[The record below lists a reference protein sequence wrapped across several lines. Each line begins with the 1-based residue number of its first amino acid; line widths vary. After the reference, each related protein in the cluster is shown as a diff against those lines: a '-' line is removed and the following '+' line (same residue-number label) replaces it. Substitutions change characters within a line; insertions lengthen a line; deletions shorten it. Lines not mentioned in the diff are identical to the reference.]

1 MFKELLTSTKTHAQ
15 LFRYFFVA
23 AVGLIV
29 DFSFVVFCKEVLD
42 IYYLVAVAIGFICGL
57 FVTYILSNRFVFG
70 MPKGSQ
76 LKSFVLFGVIGLVG
90 LLILSVLVWLMADKM
105 GVNYLIAK
113 CLATII
119 VFLWNFIARRTLYDP
134 QKINLPYEL

>member
-23 AVGLIV
+23 GIGLIV
-29 DFSFVVFCKEVLD
+29 DFSFVVICKELLD
-42 IYYLVAVAIGFICGL
+42 IYYLVAVAIGFISGL
-57 FVTYILSNRFVFG
+57 VVTYLLSNRFVFG
-70 MPKGSQ
+70 APKGSQ

-90 LLILSVLVWLMADKM
+90 LFILSVLVWVMAGKL
-105 GVNYLIAK
+105 GINYLIAK
-113 CLATII
+113 CLATIV

-134 QKINLPYEL
+134 EEIDLPYEL